1 MARVTNA
8 RRSRI
13 GGAQRVRRSAKP
25 RRLWAYHPARMCM
38 QCVATAMTAV
48 GAASGTRAYLG
59 SRRYAW
65 LTPKRLRA
73 ITIVLAI
80 GAVLASATLVSG
92 SG

>member
-1 MARVTNA
+1 MEPVTNA

-13 GGAQRVRRSAKP
+13 GGAQRVRALAWTDP
-25 RRLWAYHPARMCM
+25 PWAYIPPRMCM
-38 QCVATAMTAV
+38 QCMATAMTAV

-73 ITIVLAI
+73 ITILLAI

>member
-1 MARVTNA
+1 MA
-8 RRSRI
+8 S
-13 GGAQRVRRSAKP
+13 
-25 RRLWAYHPARMCM
+25 
-38 QCVATAMTAV
+38 AMTAV

-59 SRRYAW
+59 SRRYVW

-73 ITIVLAI
+73 ITILLAI